1 MAVRRSP
8 ATYRFAA
15 PGHHLWHPYG
25 LPMVAGTA
33 NAMFRPGASTT
44 VPLVARDVR
53 GANGV
58 LRISEAF
65 TAPAGPAPAGPAP
78 GGPAP
83 GGPAVGAFGTDRVL
97 LVGAVVAL
105 LTAAAL
111 LAARPIRTPG
121 RAPARA

>member
-1 MAVRRSP
+1 
-8 ATYRFAA
+8 
-15 PGHHLWHPYG
+15 
-25 LPMVAGTA
+25 MVAGTA
-33 NAMFRPGASTT
+33 NAMFRPGASST

-65 TAPAGPAPAGPAP
+65 TAPGGPAPAGPAPAGPAAA
-78 GGPAP
+78 GPAAA
-83 GGPAVGAFGTDRVL
+83 GPAVGAFGTDRVL
-97 LVGAVVAL
+97 LVGVVVAL
-105 LTAAAL
+105 LTVAAL

>member
-33 NAMFRPGASTT
+33 NAMFRPGASST

-65 TAPAGPAPAGPAP
+65 TAPGGPAPAGPAP
-78 GGPAP
+78 A
-83 GGPAVGAFGTDRVL
+83 GPAVGAFGTDRVL
-97 LVGAVVAL
+97 LVGVVVAL
-105 LTAAAL
+105 PTAAAL

>member
-15 PGHHLWHPYG
+15 PGLHLWHPYG

-33 NAMFRPGASTT
+33 NAMLRPGASST

-65 TAPAGPAPAGPAP
+65 TAP

-97 LVGAVVAL
+97 LVGVVVAL
-105 LTAAAL
+105 LTVAAL
-111 LAARPIRTPG
+111 LAARPIHTPG

>member
-1 MAVRRSP
+1 
-8 ATYRFAA
+8 
-15 PGHHLWHPYG
+15 
-25 LPMVAGTA
+25 MVAGTA
-33 NAMFRPGASTT
+33 NAMLRPGASTT

-65 TAPAGPAPAGPAP
+65 TAPGGPAPA
-78 GGPAP
+78 
-83 GGPAVGAFGTDRVL
+83 GPAVGAFGTDRVL
-97 LVGAVVAL
+97 LVGVVVAL

-111 LAARPIRTPG
+111 LAARPIRIPG